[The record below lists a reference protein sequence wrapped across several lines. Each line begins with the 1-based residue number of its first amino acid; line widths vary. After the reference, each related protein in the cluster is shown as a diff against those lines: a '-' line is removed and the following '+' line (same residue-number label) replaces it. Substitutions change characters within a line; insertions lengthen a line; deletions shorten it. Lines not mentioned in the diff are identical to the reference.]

1 VWDVAYYFCQPTG
14 RGQRLE
20 EVMENFADSMQR
32 PFKIQSGENNSEM
45 LRQEPRT
52 PRCEA
57 YRFDCFEASLRL
69 GALLQR
75 GERVRVQ
82 DLPFKMLVVLLERPG
97 ELVSKEE
104 LARRLWGQN
113 IFTEIDQ
120 SLYVMAGKL
129 RQVLGDLVNS
139 AMLPIVRAAIFI
151 QKNDPVS
158 ALQALDSRDFDLCAC
173 MLLAPG

>member
-1 VWDVAYYFCQPTG
+1 MSTNQCG
-14 RGQRLE
+14 GQRLE
-20 EVMENFADSMQR
+20 EVMGNFADSVQR
-32 PFKIQSGENNSEM
+32 SLKIQTGKNNFGT
-45 LRQEPRT
+45 LTQEPRR

-82 DLPFKMLVVLLERPG
+82 DLPFKMLVALLEKPG
-97 ELVSKEE
+97 ELVSKED

-120 SLYVMAGKL
+120 SLYVTAGKL
-129 RQVLGDLVNS
+129 RQVLGDD
-139 AMLPIVRAAIFI
+139 A
-151 QKNDPVS
+151 
-158 ALQALDSRDFDLCAC
+158 
-173 MLLAPG
+173 